1 MVSMQLIHHLDDI
14 TAPFKNAVITIG
26 NFDGVH
32 IGHQALFYEV
42 IERAHTVAGTSI
54 AMTFEPHP
62 LRVLKKNHT
71 PPLITLFEQK
81 AELIERSGIDVLIC
95 VPFTLEFASVSAR
108 SFVENLLVEKIGMK
122 VIVVGEDYA
131 FGKNREGDIRLLNA
145 LASRLGFEVVET
157 GLIRSVKGIA
167 ERISSTAI
175 RELVQA
181 GEMQQACKMLGRY
194 FQLRGTVVAG
204 RDRGGKLLGF
214 PTANLKIEEE
224 LCPKTGIYAVTVE
237 TRHGLHL
244 GVANIGYSPTFDDR
258 QFTVE
263 AHILDFNESIYG
275 ERIRINFVKRLR
287 GEIKFASIG
296 ELKRQIERDIESAR
310 QILMVGSLACRT

>member
-1 MVSMQLIHHLDDI
+1 MQLIQHPDEI
-14 TAPFKNAVITIG
+14 TAPFKGGVITIG

-42 IERAHTVAGTSI
+42 IERAHVIDGTSI

-71 PPLITLFEQK
+71 PPLITLLEQK
-81 AELIERSGIDVLIC
+81 VELIERSGVDVLIC
-95 VPFTLEFASVSAR
+95 VPFTLEFAAVTAL
-108 SFVENLLVEKIGMK
+108 SFVEDLLVRKIGMK
-122 VIVVGEDYA
+122 AIVLGEDYA
-131 FGKNREGDIRLLNA
+131 FGKNREGNIKLLST
-145 LASRLGFEVVET
+145 LAPRLGFEVIVT
-157 GLIRSVKGIA
+157 SLIRSVQGVS

-181 GEMQQACKMLGRY
+181 GEMQQACKMLGRH
-194 FQLRGTVVAG
+194 FQLRGIVVAG

-214 PTANLKIEEE
+214 PTANLKIAEE

-263 AHILDFNESIYG
+263 VHILEFKESIYG
-275 ERIRINFVKRLR
+275 EKIRVNFVKRLR
-287 GEIKFASIG
+287 GEIKFAGIEALKNQIG
-296 ELKRQIERDIESAR
+296 KDIEAAR
-310 QILMVGSLACRT
+310 RILLVGSLAGRA